1 MITRPLAEY
10 MQRYD
15 LTSALLAEQTQIS
28 RQRID
33 YWLVQGHGYVTYD
46 MGTGAL
52 RRITLEKR
60 KIVYEN
66 V

>member
-15 LTSALLAEQTQIS
+15 LTSTLLSAQTQLS

-33 YWLVQGHGYVTYD
+33 YWLVQGDAYVTYD

-60 KIVYEN
+60 KVVYEAM
-66 V
+66 